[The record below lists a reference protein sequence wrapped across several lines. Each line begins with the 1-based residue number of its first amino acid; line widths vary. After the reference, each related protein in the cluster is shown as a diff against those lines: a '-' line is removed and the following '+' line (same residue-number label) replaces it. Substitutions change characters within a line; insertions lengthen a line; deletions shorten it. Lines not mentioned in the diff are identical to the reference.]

1 MTKMSLVTF
10 FTILISPP
18 DMLVDVLRAI
28 STLGLV
34 VVMFS
39 LGLKIK
45 FLEIKKNF
53 KKPKD
58 LFIGLICQIILIP
71 IIGIVF
77 ILTFDFSTNIQMA
90 IMIIA
95 CMPSAATSNFI
106 CSKINGNLSLS
117 ITLTS
122 ICTVSAIYTIPF
134 VLKIFS
140 LLTVRDI
147 SIFNF
152 DYTDIIIKIF
162 LIVTVPILIGMML
175 KYYLPLIKKIE
186 KNLDYICLILFF
198 IIITLAVYLSAINIK
213 DPIESFTA
221 VLTFMS
227 IIVFIIFI
235 VTKITHTSFEVTKTI
250 FAEGLLQNNVLG
262 FLIVYSIGSRDASLI
277 SVIAIYAV
285 CQYLIFM
292 LLMFTLLKNKPSI

>member
-1 MTKMSLVTF
+1 MSLIAFYTM
-10 FTILISPP
+10 LISPP
-18 DMLVDVLRAI
+18 DMLVDVLRVI
-28 STLGLV
+28 SSLGLV
-34 VVMFS
+34 VVMFN

-45 FLEIKKNF
+45 FIQIKKIF
-53 KKPKD
+53 SKPKN
-58 LFIGLICQIILIP
+58 LFIGLVCQIILIP

-77 ILTFDFSTNIQMA
+77 ISTFDFSTNILVA

-95 CMPSAATSNFI
+95 CMPSAATSNYI
-106 CSKINGNLSLS
+106 CSKINGDLSLS

-122 ICTVSAIYTIPF
+122 ICTISAVYTVPF
-134 VLKIFS
+134 FFKIFS
-140 LLTVRDI
+140 LLTTKDI
-147 SIFNF
+147 FFFNF
-152 DYTDIIIKIF
+152 NYTDIIMKIF

-198 IIITLAVYLSAINIK
+198 IIIALAVYLSAINIK
-213 DPIESFTA
+213 NPTESFTA
-221 VLTFMS
+221 ILTFMS
-227 IIVFIIFI
+227 IILFTIFI

-262 FLIVYSIGSRDASLI
+262 FLIVYSFGGGYASLI
-277 SVIAIYAV
+277 SIIAIYAV

-292 LLMFTLLKNKPSI
+292 VLMFTLLKNKSST

>member
-1 MTKMSLVTF
+1 
-10 FTILISPP
+10 
-18 DMLVDVLRAI
+18 
-28 STLGLV
+28 
-34 VVMFS
+34 MFS

-162 LIVTVPILIGMML
+162 LIVTIPILIGIAL
-175 KYYLPLIKKIE
+175 KHYLPQIKKIE

>member
-1 MTKMSLVTF
+1 
-10 FTILISPP
+10 
-18 DMLVDVLRAI
+18 MLVDVLRAI

-162 LIVTVPILIGMML
+162 LIVTIPILIGIAL
-175 KYYLPLIKKIE
+175 KHYLPQIKKIE